1 MLKKWFKEYI
11 EINKRDILIVVGL
24 ILLGVIIGIGAYI
37 FASDAVKD
45 LAVSSVKQV
54 FDISKSET
62 YVKTNIIVN
71 GMKADI
77 LLIFILAILSVTLF
91 GKWIIYLIMI
101 LKGASLSLYTILL
114 FNIFGPL
121 WGIVTTLLLVIL
133 VNILYLPALIYLVVT
148 FLEINFNVFKAK
160 VSNLNVSTTYKVLL
174 VIFLSFVIMFSSIV
188 VEQIASGIVLNIYNK
203 I

>member
-1 MLKKWFKEYI
+1 MLKKWFREYI
-11 EINKRDILIVVGL
+11 EVNKRDILIVISF

-37 FASDAVKD
+37 FSSSAVKE
-45 LAVSSVKQV
+45 LAVASVKEV

-77 LLIFILAILSVTLF
+77 LLILVLAILSVTLF
-91 GKWIIYLIMI
+91 GKWIIYLIML
-101 LKGASLSLYTILL
+101 LKGAALSLYTILL

-121 WGIVTTLLLVIL
+121 WGIVTTLLLVVT
-133 VNILYLPALIYLVVT
+133 VNILYLPALIYLVVS
-148 FLEINFNVFKAK
+148 FLEVNFNVFKARLSS
-160 VSNLNVSTTYKVLL
+160 VNISSAYKVLL
-174 VIFLSFVIMFSSIV
+174 AIFLSFVIMFSSIV
-188 VEQIASGIVLNIYNK
+188 VEQIASGIALNIYTK